1 MLRNPDSA
9 AAASERGGQKK
20 LAFLSFGRWRDI
32 PGSRTRTAAN
42 AYLQTIELA
51 QAAEHIGFDGAFLRV
66 HHFANLLSS
75 PFPLLAAIGA
85 RTHRIEIGTGVV
97 DLRYESPLHMA
108 EAAAAVDLISGGRLQ
123 VGIGRGRP
131 DDVLDGPQAFG
142 QHPAAGQTMNDAA
155 RAKAQQFL
163 AAVDGGAWAVAVAD
177 PDAGRTVA
185 VQPQSPGLRR
195 RVWWGSG
202 TRESAEWAGALGMN
216 LQSSTSLAE
225 DTGAAFDQLQAEQS
239 RPGRSQFCGS

>member
-97 DLRYESPLHMA
+97 DLRHESPLHMA
-108 EAAAAVDLISGGRLQ
+108 EAAAAVDLISGG
-123 VGIGRGRP
+123 VGLVR
-131 DDVLDGPQAFG
+131 FG
-142 QHPAAGQTMNDAA
+142 QLRDRRLPGCAAEAQPGSAALTVCGGWCWVCRSGSGIRSPSRSRTAPVSATA
-155 RAKAQQFL
+155 RAPPHQIA
-163 AAVDGGAWAVAVAD
+163 
-177 PDAGRTVA
+177 
-185 VQPQSPGLRR
+185 
-195 RVWWGSG
+195 SG
-202 TRESAEWAGALGMN
+202 EVE
-216 LQSSTSLAE
+216 SSTPPMAGPRVTPAVKL
-225 DTGAAFDQLQAEQS
+225 
-239 RPGRSQFCGS
+239 RP